1 MPNVLFAYLASEGCA
16 LAFDFLSSF
25 SCSQSLLFL
34 FIFQI
39 LRNIIPQNDQKRD
52 KASFLLEVIE
62 YIQFLQEKLN
72 MYEGQHRPWNLEPK
86 KLIPWEHGKLWKF
99 SLVPT
104 AKHSDGRGIR
114 NNRGP
119 VESFAEQSQVIKNGF
134 GLDSNVVAQASLT
147 NAQNSPESELGTAA
161 VYKALDQPTVS
172 ATPLAASNV
181 QRKTNMFDPAVT
193 AGMLAE
199 SLQESVPDAENM
211 LSQPQSQWWHA
222 RPYATEHAVP
232 TNTLNEQEG
241 AVDSGSI
248 SISSVYSQEI
258 LNSLTHA
265 LQCSGV
271 DLSQAS
277 ISVQINVGK
286 PENSGLH
293 VAASNSKDHEKQSL
307 NNQVM
312 EHAAVDRCCNES
324 DLAQKRLRTE
334 ES

>member
-1 MPNVLFAYLASEGCA
+1 MDSIKNVTG
-16 LAFDFLSSF
+16 
-25 SCSQSLLFL
+25 
-34 FIFQI
+34 IFG
-39 LRNIIPQNDQKRD
+39 L
-52 KASFLLEVIE
+52 
-62 YIQFLQEKLN
+62 
-72 MYEGQHRPWNLEPK
+72 
-86 KLIPWEHGKLWKF
+86 LIPIARSKETCLWYIAF
-99 SLVPT
+99 CLWQ
-104 AKHSDGRGIR
+104 R

-181 QRKTNMFDPAVT
+181 QRKTNVFDPAVT

-248 SISSVYSQEI
+248 SISSVYSQEWA
-258 LNSLTHA
+258 SA
-265 LQCSGV
+265 LLPFFSYLITV
-271 DLSQAS
+271 LPWLPKYLVS
-277 ISVQINVGK
+277 IFIG
-286 PENSGLH
+286 
-293 VAASNSKDHEKQSL
+293 
-307 NNQVM
+307 M
-312 EHAAVDRCCNES
+312 
-324 DLAQKRLRTE
+324 
-334 ES
+334 